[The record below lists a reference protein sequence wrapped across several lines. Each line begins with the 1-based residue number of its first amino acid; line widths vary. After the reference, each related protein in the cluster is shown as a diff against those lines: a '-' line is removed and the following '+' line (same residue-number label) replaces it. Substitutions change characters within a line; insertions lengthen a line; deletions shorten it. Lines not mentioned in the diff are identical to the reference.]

1 MDISTIGG
9 ISDSTKSAMG
19 ANIMGKED
27 FLNLLLQQLSHQDP
41 LNPMDST
48 QFTTQLAQFTSLEE
62 LSNINTTLNDVL
74 SFQQSMQNASVA
86 ELIGKT
92 VSMEGNTSKL
102 TDRAEF
108 NYELADDAS
117 TVEISIYDGTGR
129 LVRTVESASQ
139 GAGSQQYV
147 WDGKDSFGNQM
158 SEGSYTF
165 EVNAMDLSGNPVQV
179 LSTASGIVKEVMF
192 EDGLT
197 FILLNNGVKINLSDI
212 KSIG

>member
-129 LVRTVESASQ
+129 LVQTVESASQ

-158 SEGSYTF
+158 SEGSYSF